1 MKKHLCYENYAKSV
15 DKNSHNDITSKRI
28 KTGDVECDLDTPC
41 DRDGSFE
48 PKLVKKNLSRFI
60 SIEDKVL

>member
-1 MKKHLCYENYAKSV
+1 LSA
-15 DKNSHNDITSKRI
+15 TF
-28 KTGDVECDLDTPC
+28 DTPC